1 MSIQNYNKRKRLQEL
16 GEDAAYTFKGLYK
29 TADWLRLEYK
39 ILLFITLSFSIIVLG
54 FNDSLPGLWV
64 KIISVV
70 ALIASV
76 WLLINQKE
84 YEKVEDYMR
93 LADKYKNLFDK
104 IRNTYYSKSFENIE
118 ALQQEMNNLREESHK
133 YPIGKIARWW
143 SRRVIEKEMNLGWI
157 YEECNEK

>member
-1 MSIQNYNKRKRLQEL
+1 MSTQNCNEQKILQEL

-54 FNDSLPGLWV
+54 FDDSLPGLWV
-64 KIISVV
+64 KILSVM

-93 LADKYKNLFDK
+93 LADKYKNLFDR
-104 IRNTYYSKSFENIE
+104 I
-118 ALQQEMNNLREESHK
+118 
-133 YPIGKIARWW
+133 
-143 SRRVIEKEMNLGWI
+143 KEYLLF
-157 YEECNEK
+157 KKL